1 MGEFLSP
8 IKNWEFAHLNGQFRY
23 VTVCTG
29 QRTSIVLSANQNDG
43 THCNLRQLCL
53 DILDR
58 FTFTAGD
65 SDSIKSIF
73 HAVCSWPFLSIM
85 SYMYIPVCCW
95 WLFLNNHRQC
105 LSSHANY
112 RLMLACVN
120 SWITNS
126 IFLSLLGDSICSKH
140 KLQTLLDIFS
150 LEDSFQKLMRT
161 LRYS

>member
-1 MGEFLSP
+1 MGNLGMLLSVLAKGQALSSVP
-8 IKNWEFAHLNGQFRY
+8 IKMMAH
-23 VTVCTG
+23 T
-29 QRTSIVLSANQNDG
+29 A
-43 THCNLRQLCL
+43 NLRQLWL
-53 DILDR
+53 DFLDR

-73 HAVCSWPFLSIM
+73 HAVCSWPFLLIM
-85 SYMYIPVCCW
+85 SDMYIPVCCW

-105 LSSHANY
+105 LSWHANY

>member
-1 MGEFLSP
+1 MGNLGMLLSVLAKGQALSSVP
-8 IKNWEFAHLNGQFRY
+8 IKMMAH
-23 VTVCTG
+23 T
-29 QRTSIVLSANQNDG
+29 A
-43 THCNLRQLCL
+43 NLRQLWL
-53 DILDR
+53 DFLDR

-105 LSSHANY
+105 LSSHANH

-126 IFLSLLGDSICSKH
+126 IFLSVRGQYLFKAQVADPPRHLFFRRLFPKINED
-140 KLQTLLDIFS
+140 
-150 LEDSFQKLMRT
+150 LEVQLTYF
-161 LRYS
+161 